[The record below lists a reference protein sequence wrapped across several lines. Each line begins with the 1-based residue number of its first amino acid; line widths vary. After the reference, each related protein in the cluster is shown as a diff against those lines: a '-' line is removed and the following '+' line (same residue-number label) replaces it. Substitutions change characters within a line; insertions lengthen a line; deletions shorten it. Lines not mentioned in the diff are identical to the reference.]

1 MVANK
6 LPLGKQDFIYF
17 IGYNDDKRIR
27 HLCIVSAYVTDFDE
41 TECIYFMI
49 KQEKLSDR
57 YMEIWEKV
65 SSITKKFNIE
75 LIIVKNI

>member
-1 MVANK
+1 M
-6 LPLGKQDFIYF
+6 
-17 IGYNDDKRIR
+17 
-27 HLCIVSAYVTDFDE
+27 SAYVTDFDE